1 MVREAFPDAVI
12 VRPADVY
19 GPEDRLL
26 RFYARLKFFPFGVI
40 PVLRG
45 GEGVVKRPVHVSVK
59 SCTYAY
65 KWCLMYRTVAMREV
79 WLRDQCAP
87 PLTWNCMKYRKLW

>member
-45 GEGVVKRPVHVSVK
+45 GEGVVKRPVHVSQVMYLCLQVVSDVQNCCNEGGVVK
-59 SCTYAY
+59 RPVRPSPHLELY
-65 KWCLMYRTVAMREV
+65 EV
-79 WLRDQCAP
+79 P
-87 PLTWNCMKYRKLW
+87 